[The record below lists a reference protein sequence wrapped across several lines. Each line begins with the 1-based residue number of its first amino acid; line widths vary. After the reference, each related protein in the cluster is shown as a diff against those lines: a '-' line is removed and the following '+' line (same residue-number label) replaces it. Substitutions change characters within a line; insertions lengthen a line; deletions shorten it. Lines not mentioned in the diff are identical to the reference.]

1 MATELDLEKRLG
13 GLSAEARARVET
25 ALREALTKEG
35 ALAAAGFDRG
45 PFDRSG
51 YDRSSKELTDID
63 QVFAEKAA
71 SKAATPA
78 R

>member
-1 MATELDLEKRLG
+1 MADLDLEKRLS
-13 GLSAEARARVET
+13 GLSTEARARVEA
-25 ALREALTKEG
+25 ALKDALGKEG
-35 ALAAAGFDRG
+35 VLAAAGFDRG

-71 SKAATPA
+71 ARAAGST

>member
-1 MATELDLEKRLG
+1 MADLDLEKRLS

-35 ALAAAGFDRG
+35 VLKEAGFDRG

-71 SKAATPA
+71 ARAASPT

>member
-1 MATELDLEKRLG
+1 MAIDLDREKRLS

-25 ALREALTKEG
+25 ALREAMAKEG
-35 ALAAAGFDRG
+35 VLAAAGFDRG

-63 QVFAEKAA
+63 QVFAEKATKGA
-71 SKAATPA
+71 NPA